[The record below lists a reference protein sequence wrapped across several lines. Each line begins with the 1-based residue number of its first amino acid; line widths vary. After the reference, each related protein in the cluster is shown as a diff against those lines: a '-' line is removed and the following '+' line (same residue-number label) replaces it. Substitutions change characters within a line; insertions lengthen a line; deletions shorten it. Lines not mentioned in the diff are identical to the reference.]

1 MFELNTLKSKKLSDL
16 QEIAKSIGL
25 KGISA
30 QKKQDLVYQIIDHQS
45 ANPPESTVKNIVTK
59 NKQKSFNSSKSTSR
73 QNDTENNITKN
84 QNDNKSE
91 NSVKQNIKTSREN
104 LNENRKTKNIAK
116 IETNSKND
124 NQKTKSHFQNKNHKR
139 DSNHNRDNRNR
150 YREPDF
156 EFEGIIKTEGVL
168 EKMQEGYGFL
178 RSSDYHYLS
187 SPDDVYV
194 SQSQV
199 RLLSLIHI

>member
-45 ANPPESTVKNIVTK
+45 ANPPETIVKPTVTK
-59 NKQKSFNSSKSTSR
+59 NTQKSFNSSKSVSR
-73 QNDTENNITKN
+73 QNNTENNITKN

-104 LNENRKTKNIAK
+104 LNENRKTKNIA
-116 IETNSKND
+116 
-124 NQKTKSHFQNKNHKR
+124 
-139 DSNHNRDNRNR
+139 
-150 YREPDF
+150 
-156 EFEGIIKTEGVL
+156 G
-168 EKMQEGYGFL
+168 
-178 RSSDYHYLS
+178 
-187 SPDDVYV
+187 
-194 SQSQV
+194 
-199 RLLSLIHI
+199 